1 MSAKVVGMELN
12 VDRFGIVPTVLVAF
26 ISLTAYIPEG
36 IENYGSRFGQIICC
50 QD

>member
-1 MSAKVVGMELN
+1 MELN
-12 VDRFGIVPTVLVAF
+12 VEGIGIVPTFLVAF

-36 IENYGSRFGQIICC
+36 IENYGCRFGQIICC